1 MKRRAL
7 INLLIVTLASFRKA
21 YTQQTECHNY
31 KNDFTKSTAGWI
43 AQGIDIDTYAL
54 TPTGIKMKL
63 MPPRQYVRLHDE
75 NHMPYN
81 RFEGRGP
88 TFNSSTYLQYGRVSA
103 TVKSARVGGAVTA
116 IVLIGDGNDEIDI
129 ELLGG
134 DPNHIHK
141 PLYTINGGY
150 HNVTGKPIY
159 EGFHTYTVDWQPE
172 RITWSIDGQIV
183 RVKDRND
190 TCEDGVCKFPSQPAR
205 VQIGLWDGSKDS
217 GTAEWARG
225 PIDWVRNSVVSAY
238 IKAVEIDCNPEYNNI
253 TGIVTETGEIKPY
266 KPSPVKESTAQNILP
281 SYSLLLTSG
290 IVIILMNYYH
300 IAHT

>member
-134 DPNHIHK
+134 NPNE
-141 PLYTINGGY
+141 LL
-150 HNVTGKPIY
+150 
-159 EGFHTYTVDWQPE
+159 
-172 RITWSIDGQIV
+172 GQLMG
-183 RVKDRND
+183 RL
-190 TCEDGVCKFPSQPAR
+190 CER